1 MTRAHKSNAPEI
13 TAPETGSV
21 WRVNLHFFL
30 ASIFALIAWA
40 MWPTDAINWGFGLI
54 SIAGGLTS
62 FHHVQKG
69 LAEFVTLV
77 WRKGTVRKQTK
88 GASET
93 KLARKITPDV
103 LKDAGMKQ

>member
-1 MTRAHKSNAPEI
+1 MTRAHKSDAPQIAAPEG
-13 TAPETGSV
+13 GSV

-40 MWPTDAINWGFGLI
+40 TWPTEAINWGFGLI
-54 SIAGGLTS
+54 SIAGGLAS
-62 FHHVQKG
+62 FHHLKMG

-88 GASET
+88 DAVET

>member
-1 MTRAHKSNAPEI
+1 MFKRRKKSETDIAAPEG
-13 TAPETGSV
+13 GSV

-40 MWPTDAINWGFGLI
+40 TWPTEAITWGFGLI
-54 SIAGGLTS
+54 SIAGGLAS
-62 FHHVQKG
+62 LHHVKMG

-77 WRKGTVRKQTK
+77 WRQGTVRKQTQ
-88 GASET
+88 GAAET